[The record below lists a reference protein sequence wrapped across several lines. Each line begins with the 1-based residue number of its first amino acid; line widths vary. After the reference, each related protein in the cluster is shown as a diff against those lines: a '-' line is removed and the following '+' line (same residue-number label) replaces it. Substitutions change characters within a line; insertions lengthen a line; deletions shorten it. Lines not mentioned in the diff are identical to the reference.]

1 MLIQK
6 QYREIIKCFICSLTG
21 CIQAELAL
29 PDNLDG
35 DPVIVYNKDF
45 FHLPQYILE
54 CSAEME
60 LFGSHLP
67 LDLGTGGFS

>member
-6 QYREIIKCFICSLTG
+6 QYREIIKCFICNLTG
-21 CIQAELAL
+21 CIQAQFAL

-35 DPVIVYNKDF
+35 DPVIVYTKDF
-45 FHLPQYILE
+45 FHLPEDMLE

-60 LFGSHLP
+60 LFGSHLA
-67 LDLGTGGFS
+67 LDLGTGKFS